1 VNKGRFKYIYYKFME
16 KEIGKVT
23 HFFGKISVAV
33 IELSDELRV
42 GDVIKIVGRGKEFT
56 QTVSSMQIEHKNI
69 EVAKAGQTIG
79 LKVDQPVKEG
89 DIVYKVEQ

>member
-1 VNKGRFKYIYYKFME
+1 ME

>member
-1 VNKGRFKYIYYKFME
+1 ME

-89 DIVYKVEQ
+89 DVVYKVEQ